1 MRRVDLLDNHF
12 FIFLLLIIT
21 AVITTISSIYFF
33 SIMLAGVLFLGFMR
47 CLKQKAY
54 YSLTF
59 IIIAFL
65 FVELN
70 NGFKPFSL
78 TLLAAF
84 TYTFIVPYIK
94 RVISLR
100 DLNSYVYIACFYIG
114 MALIWSFMFNSSFA
128 LVGLLLFNLLLDFII
143 FGFFI

>member
-1 MRRVDLLDNHF
+1 MRKVDLLDNHY

-21 AVITTISSIYFF
+21 AIITTISSIYFF
-33 SIMLAGVLFLGFMR
+33 SIMLAGILFLAFMR

-54 YSLTF
+54 YSLSF
-59 IIIAFL
+59 ILISFL

-78 TLLAAF
+78 ILLATF
-84 TYTFIVPYIK
+84 VYTFIVPYIK

-100 DLNSYVYIACFYIG
+100 DLNNYVYIICFYIG
-114 MALIWSFMFNSSFA
+114 IAIIWALTVKSSFA
-128 LVGLLLFNLLLDFII
+128 LVGMLLFNLLLDFII